1 MQVLYTVIA
10 VLAVATCATA
20 ASCDALQKEKEK
32 ISQIETSLDNLTSQ
46 FSAVT
51 LLSTESSLSLLQLTL
66 LRELLTGYKKENG
79 GSNEEGIAILQ
90 RMEALL
96 NTSIV
101 DTAERLNN
109 IESELAELKRIPQDI
124 HSLAAAV
131 TSIQMDT
138 RQLLDHSNITHATLD
153 EISGKINS
161 EDDYTPS
168 TLYHSCEEVLK
179 KSPNSSS
186 GYYKLADAT
195 GHARHVY
202 CHMNNLC
209 NSGGG
214 WNRVSI
220 LNMTNSKEKCP
231 VGLRLYNQ
239 NGGRACGRPY
249 SSGGSCPGVIF
260 PVNFK
265 YSQVCGKVIGYQK
278 GHPDGTGLHNHMDG
292 IKLTHGTSQN
302 HIWSF
307 IASQFEFERS
317 CPCSSGPAPP
327 SYVGSDYYC
336 ESGDINYG
344 YELNRMY
351 TNDPLWDGKNC
362 RSVEAPCCT
371 THPLIPWFHKKLG
384 NTTTDYIEMRF
395 CFNEGTNDEDS
406 PVEQYEIYVK

>member
-1 MQVLYTVIA
+1 MMMQVLYTVIA

-20 ASCDALQKEKEK
+20 SCNTLQNENEKL
-32 ISQIETSLDNLTSQ
+32 SQIETRLDNLTSQ

-51 LLSTESSLSLLQLTL
+51 LLSTESPLTSVTSLLQLSL
-66 LRELLTGYKKENG
+66 LRELLTGYRKESSSGN
-79 GSNEEGIAILQ
+79 GSNEEGLAILK

-101 DTAERLNN
+101 DIAERLN
-109 IESELAELKRIPQDI
+109 
-124 HSLAAAV
+124 SLAV
-131 TSIQMDT
+131 TVSSIQKNTQM
-138 RQLLDHSNITHATLD
+138 LLDHSNATHATLN
-153 EISGKINS
+153 EIGDKIS
-161 EDDYTPS
+161 PEDEDDYTPS

-179 KSPNSSS
+179 NSPNSSS

-239 NGGRACGRPY
+239 NGGRACGRPV

-260 PVNFK
+260 PVHFK

-278 GHPDGTGLHNHMDG
+278 GFPEGTTQVVQNNAEGVT
-292 IKLTHGTSQN
+292 LTHGISRN

-307 IASQFEFERS
+307 IASPFEVKHF
-317 CPCSSGPAPP
+317 CPCSSGPAAP
-327 SYVGSDYYC
+327 SHVGTDYYC
-336 ESGDINYG
+336 ESGDPDSG
-344 YELNRMY
+344 YDYNRMY

-362 RSVEAPCCT
+362 RSVEAPCCN
-371 THPLIPWFHKKLG
+371 THSLIPWFHKKLG
-384 NTTTDYIEMRF
+384 YTTTDYIEMRL
-395 CFNEGTNDEDS
+395 CFSAETDDEDS

>member
-1 MQVLYTVIA
+1 MMMQVLYTVIA

-20 ASCDALQKEKEK
+20 SCDARHKENEK
-32 ISQIETSLDNLTSQ
+32 LSQIETRLDNLTSQ

-51 LLSTESSLSLLQLTL
+51 LLSTESPLTGVTSLLQLSL
-66 LRELLTGYKKENG
+66 LRELLTGYRKESSSGN
-79 GSNEEGIAILQ
+79 GSNEEGLATLQ

-109 IESELAELKRIPQDI
+109 MEQDI
-124 HSLAAAV
+124 HSLVATV
-131 TSIQMDT
+131 SSIQKDT
-138 RQLLDHSNITHATLD
+138 RQLLDHSNITHTTLN
-153 EISGKINS
+153 EIVNPED

-179 KSPNSSS
+179 NSPNSAS
-186 GYYKLADAT
+186 GYYNLADAT

-239 NGGRACGRPY
+239 NGRRACGRPY
-249 SSGGSCPGVIF
+249 SGGASCPGVIF
-260 PVNFK
+260 AVHFK

-278 GHPDGTGLHNHMDG
+278 GHPDGTTQMTQTNAEGV
-292 IKLTHGTSQN
+292 KLTHGTSRS

-307 IASQFEFERS
+307 IASPFEVERY
-317 CPCSSGPAPP
+317 CPCSSGPAAP

-336 ESGDINYG
+336 ESGDPDSGIDV
-344 YELNRMY
+344 NRMY

-362 RSVEAPCCT
+362 RSLEAPCCT
-371 THPLIPWFHKKLG
+371 THSFIPWFHKKLG
-384 NTTTDYIEMRF
+384 YTTTDYIEMRL
-395 CFNEGTNDEDS
+395 CFSEGTNDEDS

>member
-1 MQVLYTVIA
+1 MMMQVLYTVIV

-20 ASCDALQKEKEK
+20 SCNTLQKENEK
-32 ISQIETSLDNLTSQ
+32 LSQIETSLHYLK
-46 FSAVT
+46 V
-51 LLSTESSLSLLQLTL
+51 
-66 LRELLTGYKKENG
+66 
-79 GSNEEGIAILQ
+79 
-90 RMEALL
+90 ML
-96 NTSIV
+96 NTSII
-101 DTAERLNN
+101 DIAQRLNTM
-109 IESELAELKRIPQDI
+109 ESELAELKRIPQDI
-124 HSLAAAV
+124 HSLAATV
-131 TSIQMDT
+131 SSIQKDT
-138 RQLLDHSNITHATLD
+138 RMLLNQSNITHTTLY
-153 EISGKINS
+153 EIGDKINPED

-179 KSPNSSS
+179 NSPNSAS
-186 GYYKLADAT
+186 GYYNLADAT

-239 NGGRACGRPY
+239 NGRRACGRPY
-249 SSGGSCPGVIF
+249 SGGASCPGVIF
-260 PVNFK
+260 AVHFK

-278 GHPDGTGLHNHMDG
+278 GHPDATLFHDNMDG
-292 IKLTHGTSQN
+292 IRLTHGTSQN

-307 IASQFEFERS
+307 LAGAFELELEHISGHF
-317 CPCSSGPAPP
+317 CPCSPSGVAPP
-327 SYVGSDYYC
+327 SYVGTDYYC
-336 ESGDINYG
+336 ESADPDGG

-371 THPLIPWFHKKLG
+371 THSLIPWFHKKLG
-384 NTTTDYIEMRF
+384 YTTTDYIEMRL

>member
-1 MQVLYTVIA
+1 MMMQVLYTVIA

-20 ASCDALQKEKEK
+20 SCDTLQKENEK
-32 ISQIETSLDNLTSQ
+32 LSQIETRLDNLTSQ

-51 LLSTESSLSLLQLTL
+51 LLSTESPLTGVTSLLQLSL
-66 LRELLTGYKKENG
+66 LRELLTGYRKESSSRNE
-79 GSNEEGIAILQ
+79 SNEEGLATLQ

-101 DTAERLNN
+101 DIAERLN
-109 IESELAELKRIPQDI
+109 
-124 HSLAAAV
+124 SLAATV
-131 TSIQMDT
+131 SSIQKDT
-138 RQLLDHSNITHATLD
+138 RMLLDHSNVTHTTLN
-153 EISGKINS
+153 EIDGKLINPED

-179 KSPNSSS
+179 NSPNSSS

-239 NGGRACGRPY
+239 NGRRACGRPY
-249 SSGGSCPGVIF
+249 SGGASCPGVKF
-260 PVNFK
+260 PVHFK

-278 GHPDGTGLHNHMDG
+278 GFPDGTKNNAEGV
-292 IKLTHGTSQN
+292 KLTHGTSRN

-307 IASQFEFERS
+307 IASPLEVERF

-336 ESGDINYG
+336 ESGDPDSGIDV
-344 YELNRMY
+344 NRMY

-362 RSVEAPCCT
+362 RSLEAPCCT
-371 THPLIPWFHKKLG
+371 THSLIPWFHKKLG
-384 NTTTDYIEMRF
+384 YTTTDYIEMRL
-395 CFNEGTNDEDS
+395 CFSEGTNDEDS

>member
-1 MQVLYTVIA
+1 MMMQVLYTVIA
-10 VLAVATCATA
+10 VLAVATCATT
-20 ASCDALQKEKEK
+20 SCDTQQKENEK
-32 ISQIETSLDNLTSQ
+32 LSQIETRLDNLTSQ

-51 LLSTESSLSLLQLTL
+51 LLSTESPLTGVTSLLQLSL
-66 LRELLTGYKKENG
+66 LRELLTGYRKESSSGN
-79 GSNEEGIAILQ
+79 GSNEEGLATLQ

-109 IESELAELKRIPQDI
+109 MEQDI
-124 HSLAAAV
+124 HSLAAIV
-131 TSIQMDT
+131 SSIQKDT
-138 RQLLDHSNITHATLD
+138 RQLLDHSNITHTTLN
-153 EISGKINS
+153 EIVNPED

-179 KSPNSSS
+179 NSPNSSS

-239 NGGRACGRPY
+239 NGVRACGRPV

-260 PVNFK
+260 PVHFK
-265 YSQVCGKVIGYQK
+265 YSQVCGKVIGYTRKVIQME
-278 GHPDGTGLHNHMDG
+278 H
-292 IKLTHGTSQN
+292 
-302 HIWSF
+302 SF
-307 IASQFEFERS
+307 I
-317 CPCSSGPAPP
+317 
-327 SYVGSDYYC
+327 
-336 ESGDINYG
+336 
-344 YELNRMY
+344 
-351 TNDPLWDGKNC
+351 
-362 RSVEAPCCT
+362 T
-371 THPLIPWFHKKLG
+371 TWMVL
-384 NTTTDYIEMRF
+384 D
-395 CFNEGTNDEDS
+395 
-406 PVEQYEIYVK
+406 

>member
-1 MQVLYTVIA
+1 MMVHVLYTVIA
-10 VLAVATCATA
+10 ILAVATCATA
-20 ASCDALQKEKEK
+20 SCDARQKENEK
-32 ISQIETSLDNLTSQ
+32 LSQIEKRLDNLTSQ

-51 LLSTESSLSLLQLTL
+51 LLSTESPLTGVTSLLQLSL
-66 LRELLTGYKKENG
+66 LRELLTGYKKESSSRNE
-79 GSNEEGIAILQ
+79 SNEEGLATLQ

-101 DTAERLNN
+101 DTAERLN
-109 IESELAELKRIPQDI
+109 
-124 HSLAAAV
+124 SLAATV
-131 TSIQMDT
+131 SSIQKDT
-138 RQLLDHSNITHATLD
+138 RMLLDHSNITHTTLN
-153 EISGKINS
+153 EIGDKINPED

-179 KSPNSSS
+179 NSPNSAS

-239 NGGRACGRPY
+239 NGGRACGRPV

-260 PVNFK
+260 PVHFK

-278 GHPDGTGLHNHMDG
+278 GVPDGTLFHNHMDG
-292 IKLTHGTSQN
+292 IRLTHGTSQN

-307 IASQFEFERS
+307 IASAFEVRQHH
-317 CPCSSGPAPP
+317 CPCSSSGVAPP

-336 ESGDINYG
+336 ESGDPDSGID
-344 YELNRMY
+344 LNRMY

-362 RSVEAPCCT
+362 RSLETPCCN
-371 THPLIPWFHKKLG
+371 THSLIPWFHKKLG
-384 NTTTDYIEMRF
+384 YTTTDYIEMRL
-395 CFNEGTNDEDS
+395 CFSEGTNDEDS

>member
-1 MQVLYTVIA
+1 MMMQVLYTVIA

-20 ASCDALQKEKEK
+20 SCDARQKEIEK
-32 ISQIETSLDNLTSQ
+32 LSQIETSLANLTSHIE
-46 FSAVT
+46 SPLTSVT
-51 LLSTESSLSLLQLTL
+51 SLLQLSL
-66 LRELLTGYKKENG
+66 LRELLTGYRKESSSGN
-79 GSNEEGIAILQ
+79 GSNEVGLATLQ
-90 RMEALL
+90 RMETLL

-101 DTAERLNN
+101 NIAERLNN
-109 IESELAELKRIPQDI
+109 MESELAELKRIPQDI
-124 HSLAAAV
+124 HSLVATV
-131 TSIQMDT
+131 SSIQKDT
-138 RQLLDHSNITHATLD
+138 RMLLDHSNITHTTLN
-153 EISGKINS
+153 EIVNPED

-179 KSPNSSS
+179 NSPNSAS

-239 NGGRACGRPY
+239 NGGRACGRPV

-260 PVNFK
+260 PVHFK

-278 GHPDGTGLHNHMDG
+278 GVPDGTDQNAEGV
-292 IKLTHGTSQN
+292 KLTHGTSRT

-307 IASQFEFERS
+307 ISSPYEVKRN
-317 CPCSSGPAPP
+317 CPCSSGPAAP
-327 SYVGSDYYC
+327 SHVGSDYYC
-336 ESGDINYG
+336 ESGDPDSG
-344 YELNRMY
+344 YDLNRMY

-362 RSVEAPCCT
+362 RSVEAPCCQ
-371 THPLIPWFHKKLG
+371 HPLIPWFHKKLG
-384 NTTTDYIEMRF
+384 YTTTDYIEMRL
-395 CFNEGTNDEDS
+395 CFSEGTNDEDS

>member
-20 ASCDALQKEKEK
+20 SCNTLQNENEKL
-32 ISQIETSLDNLTSQ
+32 SQIETRLDNLK
-46 FSAVT
+46 VM
-51 LLSTESSLSLLQLTL
+51 LNSSII
-66 LRELLTGYKKENG
+66 
-79 GSNEEGIAILQ
+79 GI
-90 RMEALL
+90 
-96 NTSIV
+96 
-101 DTAERLNN
+101 AERLNT
-109 IESELAELKRIPQDI
+109 IESELAELKRIPQEI
-124 HSLAAAV
+124 HSLAAIV
-131 TSIQMDT
+131 SSIQKNT
-138 RQLLDHSNITHATLD
+138 RQLLDYSNITHTTLH
-153 EISGKINS
+153 EIDDKINPED

-179 KSPNSSS
+179 NSPNSSS

-260 PVNFK
+260 PVHFK

-278 GHPDGTGLHNHMDG
+278 GHPDGTTQTTQTNAEGV
-292 IKLTHGTSQN
+292 KLTHGTSRS

-307 IASQFEFERS
+307 IASPFEVKRS

-327 SYVGSDYYC
+327 SHVGSDYYC
-336 ESGDINYG
+336 ESGDPDSG
-344 YELNRMY
+344 YDLNRMY

-362 RSVEAPCCT
+362 RSVEAPCCQR
-371 THPLIPWFHKKLG
+371 PLIPWFHKKLG
-384 NTTTDYIEMRF
+384 YTTTDYIEMRL
-395 CFNEGTNDEDS
+395 CFSGSTDDEDS

>member
-1 MQVLYTVIA
+1 MMIQVLYTVIA

-20 ASCDALQKEKEK
+20 SCNTLQNENEKL
-32 ISQIETSLDNLTSQ
+32 SQIETRLDNLK
-46 FSAVT
+46 VM
-51 LLSTESSLSLLQLTL
+51 LNSSII
-66 LRELLTGYKKENG
+66 
-79 GSNEEGIAILQ
+79 GI
-90 RMEALL
+90 
-96 NTSIV
+96 
-101 DTAERLNN
+101 AERLNT
-109 IESELAELKRIPQDI
+109 IESELAELKRIPQEI
-124 HSLAAAV
+124 HSLAATV
-131 TSIQMDT
+131 SSIQKDT
-138 RQLLDHSNITHATLD
+138 HQLLDHSNITHTTLH
-153 EISGKINS
+153 EIDGKINPED

-179 KSPNSSS
+179 NSPNSAS

-260 PVNFK
+260 PVHFK

-278 GHPDGTGLHNHMDG
+278 GHPDGTAQNAEGV
-292 IKLTHGTSQN
+292 KLTHGTSRT

-307 IASQFEFERS
+307 ISSPYEVKRN
-317 CPCSSGPAPP
+317 CPCSSGPAAP
-327 SYVGSDYYC
+327 SHVGSDYYC
-336 ESGDINYG
+336 ESGDPDSG
-344 YELNRMY
+344 YDLNRMY

-371 THPLIPWFHKKLG
+371 THPLIPWFHKKLEY
-384 NTTTDYIEMRF
+384 TTTDYIEMRF
-395 CFNEGTNDEDS
+395 CFNEGTIDEDS